1 MSGPS
6 IMELIEKHERYR
18 SSGINLIA
26 SENYLSEEVRKA
38 LSSDLAGRYHTEWY
52 GGSGY
57 AQEILE
63 HTESAARKLFGAKH
77 ALVSPISGNICDL
90 AMLFTFT
97 SPEDNIAMLPFT
109 VGGYP
114 LGVAKFHR
122 NRISIPANEDSFKID
137 MDLTRAM
144 MVREKI
150 KLTILGSSFILFP
163 QPVQEISDFIA
174 DTGHPSRLVYD
185 GSHVLGL
192 IGSGVF
198 QDPLIE
204 GAEVLFGST
213 HKSLYGPQGGM
224 ILTNSS
230 DHAARLRNFLE
241 IDIETGIGLV
251 DNVHMNRVAALGIA
265 MEEMIDDRDYGK
277 RVVANARLLAASLDE
292 LGVPVRFKDQGFT
305 RSHQILLEMDQE
317 NAVEFCNRL
326 ERTGIFIDI
335 GGRLGVAEITHRG
348 MERSEVEELADI
360 IADVY
365 HKGGGEEAKS
375 RVHSLK
381 KRAMI

>member
-1 MSGPS
+1 
-6 IMELIEKHERYR
+6 MELIEKHERYR

-265 MEEMIDDRDYGK
+265 MEEMINDRDYGK

>member
-1 MSGPS
+1 
-6 IMELIEKHERYR
+6 MELIEKHERYR